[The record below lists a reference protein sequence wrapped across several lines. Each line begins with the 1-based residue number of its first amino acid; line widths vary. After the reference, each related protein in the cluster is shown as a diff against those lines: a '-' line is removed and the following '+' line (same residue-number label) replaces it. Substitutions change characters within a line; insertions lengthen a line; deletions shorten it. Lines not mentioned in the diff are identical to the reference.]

1 MDQPVQ
7 KYIDIPENY
16 DELRQQYQVL
26 LSRFQEVLLALE
38 IAESAKMA
46 KSTLIANISHDL
58 RTPLHAILSYS
69 RFGIDKITRIDTEK
83 IIKYFK
89 NIEESGKKLQEMLN
103 QIVDLSKLESGKMV
117 FQMHSSNLLPMVQ
130 SMLSENK
137 ALLDSKQIKAKVET
151 SGQVGTVICDQNK
164 MIQVMSVLLSNAVWY
179 APEESNVTISIR
191 NKDTQTVG
199 ISFHD
204 HREEPLPRIA
214 TENIEAF
221 IEQEMIKPGIG
232 TRGIG
237 LAIANEIVKI
247 HKGSLMAENKDTGGS
262 AVWITLPLEVEN
274 SQ

>member
-16 DELRQQYQVL
+16 DDLRQQYQVL

-103 QIVDLSKLESGKMV
+103 QIVDLSKLESGKMA

-191 NKDTQTVG
+191 NKDAQTVG
-199 ISFHD
+199 VSFHD
-204 HREEPLPRIA
+204 HRKEPLPRIA
-214 TENIEAF
+214 TENIEAY
-221 IEQEMIKPGIG
+221 IEQEKIKPGIG

-262 AVWITLPLEVEN
+262 VVWITLPLEVEN